1 MKLGQNL
8 DSITHNSKAM
18 TEKEKIKFEE
28 LKKKKDELEKKAFDT
43 DINGVMYI
51 KAEWKGEGPEMPP
64 MRSENLFK
72 MRKAEKVR
80 IPYTLEQQDRM
91 LLR

>member
-1 MKLGQNL
+1 MKLGSNL
-8 DSITHNSKAM
+8 DSITHNTKAM
-18 TEKEKIKFEE
+18 TEKERIKFEE
-28 LKKKKDELEKKAFDT
+28 LKKKKDELEKKAFET

-80 IPYTLEQQDRM
+80 IPYTLE
-91 LLR
+91 